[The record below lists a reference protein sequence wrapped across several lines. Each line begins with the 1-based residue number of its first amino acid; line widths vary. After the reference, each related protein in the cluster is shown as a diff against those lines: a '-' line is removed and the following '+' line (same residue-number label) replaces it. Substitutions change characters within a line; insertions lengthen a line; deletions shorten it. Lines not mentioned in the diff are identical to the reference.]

1 MRETVEEHVAPGC
14 NISCPTGLQH
24 FMPHRVA
31 TFHVAPSC
39 DMSNIAPV
47 ATFHV
52 APGCDMSNIA
62 PGCNIHVTPGCNMVY
77 CTANLSGGVAA

>member
-1 MRETVEEHVAPGC
+1 
-14 NISCPTGLQH
+14 
-24 FMPHRVA
+24 
-31 TFHVAPSC
+31 
-39 DMSNIAPV
+39 MSNIAPV